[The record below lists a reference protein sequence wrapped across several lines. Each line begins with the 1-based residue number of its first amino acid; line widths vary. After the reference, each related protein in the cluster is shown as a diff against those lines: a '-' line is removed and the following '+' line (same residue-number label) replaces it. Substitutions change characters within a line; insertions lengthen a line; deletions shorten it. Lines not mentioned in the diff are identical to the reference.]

1 MKPSILITGSTGTL
15 GSALYSKLKNSNANV
30 VAAARN
36 ENAAKQKLG
45 EDAQVVPFD
54 FADHSTYENA
64 LKNIDSVFIVGPT
77 LNLQVDQLL
86 TPFLDFLKANGI
98 LRVVYISAMGL
109 ENIPELPFHSVI
121 EKKLADDGFAY
132 TVLRP
137 TFFAENFKNFEW
149 ENITERGIIYTTGGT
164 GKTGFISVE
173 DIVNVAATVLTEQGH
188 EQKIYELTGDRLY
201 SYDEVASLLTEIT
214 GKQVVYP
221 NPTTEAFK
229 AVLLAAGAP
238 AFVGEYMNL
247 IYRLIRDNYV
257 NYLTDTVL
265 AVTGKRPTDLKKV
278 LERDFQPVVA

>member
-15 GSALYSKLKNSNANV
+15 GSALYRKLKNSNANV

-54 FADHSTYENA
+54 FADQSTYENA
-64 LKNIDSVFIVGPT
+64 IKNIDSVFIVGPT
-77 LNLQVDQLL
+77 LDLQVDQLL

-98 LRVVYISAMGL
+98 IRVVYISAMGL
-109 ENIPELPFHSVI
+109 DKIPELPFHSVI
-121 EKKLADDGFAY
+121 EKKLADNGFAY

-164 GKTGFISVE
+164 GKTGFIAVE
-173 DIVNVAATVLTEQGH
+173 DIINVAATVLTEQGH

-201 SYDEVASLLTEIT
+201 TYDEVASLLTEIT

-221 NPTTEAFK
+221 NPTPEEFK
-229 AVLLAAGAP
+229 SVLLAAGAP

-247 IYRLIRDNYV
+247 IYRLIRNNHV
-257 NYLTDTVL
+257 SYLTDTVL
-265 AVTGKRPTDLKKV
+265 AVTGKRPTALRKV
-278 LERDFQPVVA
+278 LERDFQVVVA